1 MIKHLITLPFSA
13 LGWVGKRGA
22 AAVAISVVIGMLL
35 PTLSAYARPFITPA
49 VFVLLVLAFL
59 RVDGAAIARR
69 IKRPTLLAM
78 SSLWM
83 LLALPL
89 LALGLARL
97 TGLDDLGSDF
107 MLAMFIATAAP
118 SVMSAPAFIYL
129 MGLDGALSLT
139 VLIFGVVLTPI
150 TVPIIGGLMLGPA
163 LPLSTVGLGLQLFS
177 LLAGSWIS
185 AWLIRKLAGR
195 PRIDAARHQ
204 IDGIN
209 VLVLFFFAVAAM
221 DGVAASFLER
231 PLFTTSIASLTFVLA
246 FAQIGLTLLVFS
258 PANRADAF
266 VIAHS
271 SGARN
276 MGLLVAAL
284 GGTLPDG
291 AWLWFAL
298 AQLPIYMLPYILR
311 PFGRWY
317 SGVAENVPST

>member
-1 MIKHLITLPFSA
+1 MIKRTITLPFSA
-13 LGWVGKRGA
+13 LGWIGKHGA

-35 PTLSAYARPFITPA
+35 PSFSALARPYLSEA

-59 RVDGAAIARR
+59 RVDGAAVVRR
-69 IKRPTLLAM
+69 IKRPLLLAAA
-78 SSLWM
+78 SGWM
-83 LLALPL
+83 LLVLPL
-89 LALGLARL
+89 GAFGLAHL
-97 TGLDDLGSDF
+97 TGLNELGPDF
-107 MLAMFIATAAP
+107 MMAMFIATAAP

-139 VLIFGVVLTPI
+139 VLVCGVVLTPL
-150 TVPIIGGLMLGPA
+150 TAPFIGALMLGPG
-163 LPLSTVGLGLQLFS
+163 LPLTALGLSVQLFS
-177 LLAGSWIS
+177 LLAGSWVT

-195 PRIDAARHQ
+195 ARIDAARHQ
-204 IDGIN
+204 IDGVN
-209 VLVLFFFAVAAM
+209 VLVLFFFAIAAM
-221 DGVAASFLER
+221 DGVAVSFLER
-231 PLFTTSIASLTFVLA
+231 PLFTTGLAALTFVLA
-246 FAQIGLTLLVFS
+246 FTQIGLTLLVFS
-258 PANRADAF
+258 PASRADAF

-317 SGVAENVPST
+317 SGIA